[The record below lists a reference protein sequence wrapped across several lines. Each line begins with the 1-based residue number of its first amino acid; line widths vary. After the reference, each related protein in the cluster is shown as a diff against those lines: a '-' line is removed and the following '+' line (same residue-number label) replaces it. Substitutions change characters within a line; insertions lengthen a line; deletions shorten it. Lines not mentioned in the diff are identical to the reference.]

1 MGHEVNTGNTTTK
14 LGDSMDY
21 VKQYFVT
28 KNRIQQCKR
37 ELQVL
42 NRQYHE
48 AEQQLRYD
56 GIIPAE
62 SLSWQADD
70 LPY

>member
-1 MGHEVNTGNTTTK
+1 
-14 LGDSMDY
+14 MDY